1 MGKIAFLKARL
12 QPPAVTFG
20 KRSLPINVY
29 TCHLHVKTKYVI
41 DTENSPQKKE
51 ATHIYDWPSFLPK
64 SHKPYSWPIMTT
76 IATTCNCGLR
86 ATNWQQA
93 LFDRLYNSYF
103 HSAHQLTFK
112 KSIASLSVKIGR
124 IVWFRPQNWA
134 FFSLYYKK
142 CQSLLATNQLLGHG
156 AWTHFATS

>member
-1 MGKIAFLKARL
+1 MTFVAKRGENWCIFHGKNSVFKSEIAAACCYFWQEEFAY
-12 QPPAVTFG
+12 
-20 KRSLPINVY
+20 NVY

-41 DTENSPQKKE
+41 DIENSPQKKE
-51 ATHIYDWPSFLPK
+51 ATHIYDCPSFLPK

-112 KSIASLSVKIGR
+112 KFIASLSVKIGR
-124 IVWFRPQNWA
+124 IVWFRPQNWV
-134 FFSLYYKK
+134 FFSL
-142 CQSLLATNQLLGHG
+142 
-156 AWTHFATS
+156 